1 MNQRDLEMFRKGD
14 ESDSD
19 SDVEAKPKVSQR
31 DVGST
36 ESQEPSTITPEDA
49 SGSDEEGGLFG
60 NMMDLPDPNAAADL
74 TESSET
80 SHLKIR
86 DLAVPKHLPSAFVL
100 PKKLLS
106 EMLYANTKT
115 KAASAGSTKDPVLRA
130 IPPKLSIVKLDYTD
144 ISKGSR
150 AKRVKL
156 EVEWSPDIGA
166 GKDLKSNGSKNSRSG
181 SSTPKK
187 PAGSRAEPL
196 EGMSGLSLNNVIPGS
211 GKTTSQPPTLVKP
224 SYKYLLEMTTTAC
237 ATLVEAENYIS
248 LVLLHELTTST
259 PHSQMLET
267 KSAGLGIEL
276 PRPPKPPTPAETVK
290 DTSNQTKTSEKSESS
305 SNTAAPPG
313 EKKKAVEEPP
323 KPEPLPPL
331 EASVPLWIPEYPPV
345 SNKYLPLPYRD
356 VWDELEKIRSSWED
370 LAYRQVWRKLDGL
383 MEDKAGVTGEAST
396 EDKEETNESSVPGPS
411 KAKARKGRMNGQSA
425 TSMEPD
431 QRILD
436 AWQNRSNSQAYKKMM
451 VRTHL
456 CSKRWYSV

>member
-1 MNQRDLEMFRKGD
+1 MFRKGD

-19 SDVEAKPKVSQR
+19 SDAERKPRIVER

-36 ESQEPSTITPEDA
+36 ESQETSQVASEDN

-60 NMMDLPDPNAAADL
+60 NMMDLPDPNAPADA

-115 KAASAGSTKDPVLRA
+115 KAASAGTTKDPVLRA

-156 EVEWSPDIGA
+156 EVEWSPEIGA
-166 GKDLKSNGSKNSRSG
+166 GKGPKPSGSKNSRSG

-187 PAGSRAEPL
+187 PAGGRAEPM
-196 EGMSGLSLNNVIPGS
+196 EGMSALSLNNAIPGS
-211 GKTTSQPPTLVKP
+211 DKTVPPPPAPVKP
-224 SYKYLLEMTTTAC
+224 SYKYSLEMTTTAC

-259 PHSQMLET
+259 PHSHMLET

-276 PRPPKPPTPAETVK
+276 PKPPIPPAPVEAVK
-290 DTSNQTKTSEKSESS
+290 EKVEPTRRHRGTLRKRWKNRLSLNLFPRLKQLCLYGSQNTLLSITSTCHCRTEMSGTSWK
-305 SNTAAPPG
+305 
-313 EKKKAVEEPP
+313 
-323 KPEPLPPL
+323 
-331 EASVPLWIPEYPPV
+331 
-345 SNKYLPLPYRD
+345 
-356 VWDELEKIRSSWED
+356 RS
-370 LAYRQVWRKLDGL
+370 
-383 MEDKAGVTGEAST
+383 
-396 EDKEETNESSVPGPS
+396 
-411 KAKARKGRMNGQSA
+411 GRVG
-425 TSMEPD
+425 
-431 QRILD
+431 RILRI
-436 AWQNRSNSQAYKKMM
+436 ARFGGSWMG
-451 VRTHL
+451 
-456 CSKRWYSV
+456 

>member
-1 MNQRDLEMFRKGD
+1 
-14 ESDSD
+14 
-19 SDVEAKPKVSQR
+19 
-31 DVGST
+31 
-36 ESQEPSTITPEDA
+36 
-49 SGSDEEGGLFG
+49 LFG
-60 NMMDLPDPNAAADL
+60 NMMDLPDPNAPADA

-115 KAASAGSTKDPVLRA
+115 KAASAGTTKDPVLRA

-156 EVEWSPDIGA
+156 EVEWSPEIGA
-166 GKDLKSNGSKNSRSG
+166 GKGPKPSGSKNSRSG

-187 PAGSRAEPL
+187 PAGGRAEPM
-196 EGMSGLSLNNVIPGS
+196 EGMSALSLNNAIPGS
-211 GKTTSQPPTLVKP
+211 DKTVPPPPAPVKP
-224 SYKYLLEMTTTAC
+224 SYKYSLEMTTTAC

-259 PHSQMLET
+259 PHSHMLET

-276 PRPPKPPTPAETVK
+276 PKPPIPPAPVEAVK
-290 DTSNQTKTSEKSESS
+290 EKVEPTKMKEKAES
-305 SNTAAPPG
+305 AEILAPPSG
-313 EKKKAVEEPP
+313 DSKKAVEEPP

-331 EASVPLWIPEYPPV
+331 EAAVPVWIPEYPPV
-345 SNKYLPLPYRD
+345 NNKYLPLPYRD

-383 MEDKAGVTGEAST
+383 MDAKAGATGDAMAEEKEAAA
-396 EDKEETNESSVPGPS
+396 EIPAPGPS
-411 KAKARKGRMNGQSA
+411 KVKARKGRTNGQSA
-425 TSMEPD
+425 NSMEPD
-431 QRILD
+431 QRILE

-451 VRTHL
+451 VRS
-456 CSKRWYSV
+456 CARSK